1 MTDEFAHVALH
12 DDRQAIVEDAMRTA
26 RQVAGAD
33 SALVAVRSDNG
44 DRYQMTAVDG
54 VTDPGLSALTIRPS
68 LGLGGR
74 VATEGRP
81 CALDDYASEP
91 TITADYLPAVKRE
104 GLRGTACVPVAGP
117 DGTAALLYV
126 ANHERGTPGDRTIE
140 ELLRLSD
147 FATVGLFHAASR
159 AREREL
165 ATLRERQRI
174 ATALHDSVAQS
185 LFAIGVAT
193 HQSRQATDLATLHDQ
208 IEKIEDTAARA
219 REELRE
225 ALARLNAAPDG
236 LAFEARLEAELHLFE
251 RRTGQ
256 HVWVTRHGE
265 PRTFDATLE
274 NLLIDSCHEGLT
286 NATKHGTGSVILAH
300 VSYQADSVLL
310 CVQSEIHSKERA
322 ALARSDLAI
331 TAGSGLGLLRER
343 VRQLGG
349 ELSLTVDDDGTGAL
363 RVKLSA

>member
-12 DDRQAIVEDAMRTA
+12 DDCQQIVEDAMRTA

-33 SALVAVRSDNG
+33 SALVAVRSADG
-44 DRYQMTAVDG
+44 DTYQMTAVDG
-54 VTDPGLSALTIRPS
+54 VTDPGLKALTIRPS

-81 CALDDYASEP
+81 CALDDYVSEP
-91 TITADYLPAVKRE
+91 TITADYLPAVQRE

-117 DGTAALLYV
+117 EGTAALLYV

-147 FATVGLFHAASR
+147 FATLGLYHAAAR
-159 AREREL
+159 AHEREL

-185 LFAIGVAT
+185 LFAIGVAAQ
-193 HQSRQATDLATLHDQ
+193 HSRQTTDLATLQDQ
-208 IEKIEDTAARA
+208 IETIEATAARA

-251 RRTGQ
+251 RRTGR

-265 PRTFDATLE
+265 PRTFDTGLE
-274 NLLIDSCHEGLT
+274 NLLIDSCREGLT

-310 CVQSEIHSKERA
+310 CVQSEMHSTEPA
-322 ALARSDLAI
+322 ALARPDLTIA
-331 TAGSGLGLLRER
+331 AGSGLGLLRDR

-349 ELSLTVDDDGTGAL
+349 ELSLTLDNDGTGAL
-363 RVKLSA
+363 RVKLPA

>member
-1 MTDEFAHVALH
+1 MRDEYVHVALH
-12 DDRQAIVEDAMRTA
+12 DDRQEIVEDAMRTA

-33 SALVAVRSDNG
+33 SALVAVRRISG
-44 DRYQMTAVDG
+44 DAYQMTAVDG
-54 VTDPGLSALTIRPS
+54 VTDPGLSALTIRPN

-81 CALDDYASEP
+81 CALDDYVSEP
-91 TITADYLPAVKRE
+91 SITADYLPAVERE
-104 GLRGTACVPVAGP
+104 GLRGTTCVPIAGP
-117 DGTAALLYV
+117 DGTDALLYV
-126 ANHERGTPGDRTIE
+126 ANHERGTPGDRTID

-147 FATVGLFHAASR
+147 FASVGLCHAASR

-185 LFAIGVAT
+185 LFAIGVAA
-193 HQSRQATDLATLHDQ
+193 QQGRDATDPAALQAQ
-208 IEKIEDTAARA
+208 IETIEATAARA

-236 LAFEARLEAELHLFE
+236 LAFEARLEAELRLFE
-251 RRTGQ
+251 RRTGRQ
-256 HVWVTRHGE
+256 VWVTRHGE
-265 PRTFDATLE
+265 PRTFDTGLE
-274 NLLIDSCHEGLT
+274 NLLIDSCREGLT
-286 NATKHGTGSVILAH
+286 NATKHGVGSVILAH

-310 CVQSEIHSKERA
+310 CVQSEMRKKERA
-322 ALARSDLAI
+322 AVARPELSI
-331 TAGSGLGLLRER
+331 QAGSGLGLLHDR

-349 ELSLTVDDDGTGAL
+349 ELSLTVDEDGTGVL